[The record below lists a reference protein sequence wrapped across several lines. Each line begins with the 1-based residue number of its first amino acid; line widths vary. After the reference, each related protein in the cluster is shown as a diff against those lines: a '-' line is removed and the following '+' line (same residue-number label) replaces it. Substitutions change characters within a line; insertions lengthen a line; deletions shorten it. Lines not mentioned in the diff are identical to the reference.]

1 MPVAVTAKAVRRAA
15 PCCRCPFLLPAGRF
29 PPFFAENT
37 PHAHIRHT
45 LFRRAAKCAPDT
57 FAKRKKPGRM
67 LRPGFCGAGD
77 RDRTGTGVA
86 THGILSPGRLP
97 ISPLRQLLVS
107 LYQPLCTKSRRW
119 PRPAPLPGQICRQ
132 RGFSRTFGK
141 VFPAPLERCLFFAL
155 SPAVP

>member
-77 RDRTGTGVA
+77 RDRTGTGFLPWDFKSQASANSA
-86 THGILSPGRLP
+86 TPAFPGRHTLKCL
-97 ISPLRQLLVS
+97 INIARLDGIVNPL
-107 LYQPLCTKSRRW
+107 
-119 PRPAPLPGQICRQ
+119 
-132 RGFSRTFGK
+132 F
-141 VFPAPLERCLFFAL
+141 
-155 SPAVP
+155 